1 MYSYREHMFNRGVDL
16 SQCTMCTDDP
26 DRTLSEEKKEK
37 FTSMIKHKYYLL
49 LFKYSE
55 MKRGTAIVKDELTV
69 GS

>member
-1 MYSYREHMFNRGVDL
+1 M

-55 MKRGTAIVKDELTV
+55 MKRGTAIVKDELSV